1 VSSAAGRRIRD
12 GRERIKRRMVEAEA
26 HLEQA
31 GHHVLLSVR
40 WVCERDKTLVGHQ
53 DLLWLR
59 EGLDRLARL
68 WKLSR

>member
-1 VSSAAGRRIRD
+1 
-12 GRERIKRRMVEAEA
+12 MVEAEA